1 MSNNDPKRTPVAAPV
16 SDPID
21 LMALARD
28 LWKNIL
34 AIALVAVLVG
44 SAAFAYTAFMVSPQ
58 YQATAAL
65 YVNSSSVSLANAALS
80 ISAGQLSTSS
90 YLVSTY
96 VYILKSR
103 TTLEEVIKEADL
115 KYSPGALKGMIS
127 TRSVPDTAAFEVTV
141 TSRDPAEAE
150 LIANA
155 IAQVLPDRVSEIV
168 DGSAVRIVD
177 YAIIPA
183 RRSGPD
189 LMGSTMK
196 GIMAGAALAAA
207 LVVLKNL
214 LDEKSRT
221 MIPSSDALR
230 AMYPDIMVLAQIP
243 DVRGSERK
251 GYYSSYYYKNKKS
264 AGGATQKRHT
274 SGSRKNPRAAE
285 KACEFMTYSGREAFK
300 RLRTNVLL
308 AFPEDNG
315 KCKVIGITSAQVSEG
330 KSTVSLNLAY
340 SLAELGK
347 RVMLIDGDMRRPTV
361 HEKVGVRVAPG
372 LSEVLLGSDEL
383 SKSVT
388 TFKSTTDDTLF
399 NMIPSGTVPDNP
411 SELLNSERFEK
422 LLGAVSNAYDYV
434 IIDLPPVNAVIDA
447 VNVSQYADGVVVVM
461 RENHCP
467 RFVMSDCIEQLH
479 YAKANILGFVMN
491 GCTEGAGKRYQYG
504 QYYYHRYY
512 K

>member
-1 MSNNDPKRTPVAAPV
+1 MSNNDTKRTQVAAPV

-44 SAAFAYTAFMVSPQ
+44 SAAFAYTAFMISPQ

-65 YVNSSSVSLANAALS
+65 YVNNSSMSLANAALS

-115 KYSPGALKGMIS
+115 KYSPSALKGMIS
-127 TRSVPDTAAFEVTV
+127 TKSVPDTAAFEVTV

-168 DGSAVRIVD
+168 DGSSVRIVD

-189 LMGSTMK
+189 LMGNTMK
-196 GIMAGAALAAA
+196 GIMAGAVLAAG

-251 GYYSSYYYKNKKS
+251 SYYASYYGDKKYVKS
-264 AGGATQKRHT
+264 GAAAQKKPA
-274 SGSRKNPRAAE
+274 SSSRKNPRAAE
-285 KACEFMTYSGREAFK
+285 RVCEFMTYSGREAFK

-308 AFPEDNG
+308 AFPEEPG
-315 KCKVIGITSAQVSEG
+315 KCKVIGITSAQISEG

-340 SLAELGK
+340 ALAELGK
-347 RVMLIDGDMRRPTV
+347 EVMLIDGDMRRPTV
-361 HEKVGVRVAPG
+361 HEKMGIRVTPG
-372 LSEVLLGSDEL
+372 LSEVLLGSNEL
-383 SKSVT
+383 GKSVS
-388 TFKSTTDDTLF
+388 TFKSSTNDTHF
-399 NMIPSGTVPDNP
+399 NLIPSGAIPDNP
-411 SELLNSERFEK
+411 SELLNSERFEM
-422 LLGAVSNAYDYV
+422 LLKAVSNACDYV
-434 IIDLPPVNAVIDA
+434 IIDLPPVNAVVDA
-447 VNVSQYADGVVVVM
+447 VNVSRYADGIIVVM

-467 RFVMSDCIEQLH
+467 RFVMSDCIDQLR

-504 QYYYHRYY
+504 KHYYYYN